1 MHKVPGVTLKEPY
14 FFITYRAIKNTR
26 VLVPGKPFQ
35 PCLIF
40 ASKIREPMKNFLAAS
55 LLDELLVLIENIR
68 LGLRGFSGNNQG
80 ALMGENLKG
89 FLAEFSTLK

>member
-1 MHKVPGVTLKEPY
+1 VSILKEPY
-14 FFITYRAIKNTR
+14 FFFTYRAVKNTR
-26 VLVPGKPFQ
+26 GLVPGKPFQ
-35 PCLIF
+35 PCLVF
-40 ASKIREPMKNFLAAS
+40 VSKISEKNFLAAC

-68 LGLRGFSGNNQG
+68 LSLRGASGNNQG